1 MEKKRK
7 TMRKQDWSID
17 EWLEASRVKH
27 QKQQAKQARTI
38 TRDRKL
44 RESVEII
51 ISSQDSCIG
60 DDEDKE
66 EVGGGEKLRVT
77 GSHQDERRRIPEHAA
92 ADGDSSQETLILG
105 NRRVS
110 GS

>member
-27 QKQQAKQARTI
+27 QKQQAKKARTI

-77 GSHQDERRRIPEHAA
+77 GNHQDERRRIPEHAA
-92 ADGDSSQETLILG
+92 ADGASSQETLILG

-110 GS
+110 SS